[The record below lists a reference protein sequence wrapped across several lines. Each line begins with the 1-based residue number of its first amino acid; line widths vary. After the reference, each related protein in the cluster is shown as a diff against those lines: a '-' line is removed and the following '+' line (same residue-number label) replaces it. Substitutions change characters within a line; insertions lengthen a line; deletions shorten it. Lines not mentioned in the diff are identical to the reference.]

1 MVDLPEPIVEGDL
14 ERTALA
20 HVLAHVAVRQ
30 ITGSLVLWPAEGEQ
44 RTGQDRIR
52 LESGMIVAARLVD
65 RGPVLDRALVPLL
78 GRPAGPYAVY
88 ENVDLVGDSGLA
100 QRVDPFTLLASGSRS
115 VSRDDAVERL
125 LEQLG
130 DRRLRLRAATELKRF
145 GLLPKEERFVE
156 VMRAGP
162 ATVPELLRACE
173 LGPEL
178 GKRLVYLFV
187 VTKQLEPYE
196 ATAKTSLPVDGR
208 ANLPTTG
215 SVPPIGRMS
224 QPPSSTSSPGVTSS
238 GSFASSSGGS
248 ITSPGMLAPPERISH
263 APDARQ
269 SHPGDA
275 RTSLP
280 AARPAPSATSSRFKD
295 LPPLPP
301 EPPSSGL
308 SPDQLAFW
316 QEVVE
321 RCRVIETQTYF
332 QMLNVPRD
340 SGTDVV
346 RREYFAL
353 AKRWHPDRVTGSLA
367 PIKPFVERVFSLF
380 TQAHD
385 TLSDEKKRGPYLR
398 TVQDGGGTPEADRKL
413 GAIVA
418 AAMEHQKAEVLIRR
432 RDFEGAK
439 TILEAAIDLNPEE
452 ADALASLAWTLFQLP
467 NEKTS
472 RMIELVDRAIRVA
485 PRHDR
490 AHYTR
495 GMIQR
500 RIGNEAEAIVSF
512 RAAADANPKN
522 LDAVREVRLAD
533 MRSGQGGGA
542 KRSGSSARPDV
553 AESKGEAPAEGG
565 FLAKL
570 FGAPKK
576 K

>member
-52 LESGMIVAARLVD
+52 LESGLIVAARLVD

-88 ENVDLVGDSGLA
+88 ENVDLVGDSGLS
-100 QRVDPFTLLASGSRS
+100 QRVDPFALLASGSRS

-125 LEQLG
+125 LDQLG
-130 DRRLRLRAATELKRF
+130 ERKLRLRATELKRF

-162 ATVPELLRACE
+162 ASVNELLRACE

-178 GKRLVYLFV
+178 GKRLLYLFV

-196 ATAKTSLPVDGR
+196 ASVKTSLPVDGR
-208 ANLPTTG
+208 IKLPTAG
-215 SVPPIGRMS
+215 SVPPAGRVS
-224 QPPSSTSSPGVTSS
+224 QPPLGI
-238 GSFASSSGGS
+238 SSSGS
-248 ITSPGMLAPPERISH
+248 ITSPGILSPPERVSQPPM
-263 APDARQ
+263 AADAG
-269 SHPGDA
+269 PPA
-275 RTSLP
+275 RTSRP
-280 AARPAPSATSSRFKD
+280 GDPPTSTAAGRTSPGAITSARLKD

-308 SPDQLAFW
+308 SPDQLALW

-340 SGTDVV
+340 AGTDVV

-353 AKRWHPDRVTGSLA
+353 AKRWHPDRVTGPLA
-367 PIKPFVERVFSLF
+367 PIKPFVERVFGLF

-432 RDFEGAK
+432 RDFEGARA
-439 TILEAAIDLNPEE
+439 ILEAAIDLNPEE

-533 MRSGQGGGA
+533 MRAGQGGSA
-542 KRSGSSARPDV
+542 KRSGSNVRPEATDAKASAP
-553 AESKGEAPAEGG
+553 SEGG
-565 FLAKL
+565 FLSKL
-570 FGAPKK
+570 FGSPKK